1 MHIVQ
6 ITPGTGNF
14 YCGSCIR
21 DNVLVAALR
30 RMGHDVMMVPLYLPH
45 VVEADSQAGDT
56 PIFFGGISVYLEQ
69 KLAMFRHTPRWFDR
83 LLARPALLNWAAN
96 RAGMTSARDLGELT
110 VSMLKG
116 EHGKQNKEL
125 THLIDW
131 LKTQGRVDV
140 ICLSNAL
147 LLGMARRLRNEL
159 GAPIVCTLAGEDAFL
174 DSLIEPYRSQAWN
187 LLRERIDD
195 AAAMIAVSQYYADQM
210 RQRLQLS
217 DHDARLRVVYNG
229 IELDGY
235 TPAEAPPADPT
246 IGFLARLHP
255 GKGMHTLVEAFIE
268 LKRRGRVPGLKLR
281 LAGAMT
287 REDDDFVEAQRQAL
301 TEAGVI
307 EHASIEPNLDPSE
320 KLAFYRSISAFSVPA
335 TYGEAFGLYVLEAL
349 AAGVPVVQPRHGAFT
364 ELLEQLG
371 GGILCEADSPTAL
384 ADALEIT
391 LLRHEESRQSAQAA
405 RQRVLAGFNV
415 DRMAAGVAQVFN
427 DVLVEVAHD
436 Q

>member
-1 MHIVQ
+1 MRIVQ
-6 ITPGTGNF
+6 LTPGTGNF
-14 YCGSCIR
+14 HCGSCLR
-21 DNVLVAALR
+21 DNVLVSALR

-45 VVEADSQAGDT
+45 VVDTEALPDDT

-83 LLARPALLNWAAN
+83 LLARPTLLNWAAN
-96 RAGMTSARDLGELT
+96 RSGMTSARDLGELT

-131 LKTQGRVDV
+131 LKTQGPVDV
-140 ICLSNAL
+140 VCLSNAM
-147 LLGMARRLRNEL
+147 LLGMARRLGREL
-159 GAPIVCTLAGEDAFL
+159 NTKVVCTLAGEDAFL
-174 DSLIEPYRSQAWN
+174 DTLIEPYQSQAWS
-187 LLRERIDD
+187 LLRERVDD
-195 AAAMIAVSQYYADQM
+195 AAALIAVSRYYADQM
-210 RQRLQLS
+210 RQRLKLA
-217 DHDARLRVVYNG
+217 DDDDRLRVVYNG

-246 IGFLARLHP
+246 IGYLARLHP

-268 LKRRGRVPGLKLR
+268 MKRRGRVSNLKLR
-281 LAGAMT
+281 LAGAKKP
-287 REDDDFVEAQRQAL
+287 EDDAFVNEQREAL
-301 TEAGVI
+301 KTAGVI
-307 EHASIEPNLDPSE
+307 EHASIEPNLTESQ
-320 KLAFYRSISAFSVPA
+320 KLDFYRSISTFSVPA

-391 LLRHEESRQSAQAA
+391 LLRHDESRQSAATA
-405 RQRVLAGFNV
+405 RQHVLKEFNV
-415 DRMAAGVAQVFN
+415 DRMAAGVADVFEQVT
-427 DVLVEVAHD
+427 VEAA
-436 Q
+436 